1 MMVLVLMM
9 LMMLMMLYNLS
20 TDKQRVKR
28 RDPVRPTWAVGSRN
42 DTVVVYLGVIIIII
56 MIIMMTMKIII
67 HRGPLEVKKIPLL
80 CVGQCHVD
88 DHRVAYL
95 PVIQGNDDDIK
106 T

>member
-9 LMMLMMLYNLS
+9 LMMLMMMYNLS

-42 DTVVVYLGVIIIII
+42 DTVVVYLGVIMIII

-67 HRGPLEVKKIPLL
+67 HRGPLEVKKLL
-80 CVGQCHVD
+80 CVGQRHVD

-95 PVIQGNDDDIK
+95 PVTQSNDDDIRS
-106 T
+106 

>member
-9 LMMLMMLYNLS
+9 LMMLMMMYNLS

-42 DTVVVYLGVIIIII
+42 DTVVVYLGVIMIII

-80 CVGQCHVD
+80 CIGQCHVD
-88 DHRVAYL
+88 DHRVAFL
-95 PVIQGNDDDIK
+95 PVIQVNDDDIK

>member
-9 LMMLMMLYNLS
+9 LMMLMMMYNLS

-42 DTVVVYLGVIIIII
+42 DTVVVYLGVIMIII

-67 HRGPLEVKKIPLL
+67 HRGPLEVKKIPLS
-80 CVGQCHVD
+80 C
-88 DHRVAYL
+88 
-95 PVIQGNDDDIK
+95 
-106 T
+106 

>member
-1 MMVLVLMM
+1 M
-9 LMMLMMLYNLS
+9 
-20 TDKQRVKR
+20 KR

-42 DTVVVYLGVIIIII
+42 DTVVVYLGVIMIII

-95 PVIQGNDDDIK
+95 PVFKVMMMISKHRVGDHEDIY
-106 T
+106 TQT